1 MELKYMILIGIFVMA
16 AFALQYYL
24 GFRQITHFG
33 EEYSRLRKEG
43 KVAIGRRPGKIT
55 SGTLVLFSLDQED
68 RIRYGRKL
76 QGSTVFAKFR
86 DFNTFDGRKIGEIS
100 KKDPEMKKEIRIT
113 RLAVLNA
120 VENYLMVKAGKVI
133 PDKKTPFGT
142 ITGALSRAKA

>member
-1 MELKYMILIGIFVMA
+1 MELKYMILIGLFLMA

-33 EEYSRLRKEG
+33 EEYSRLRREG

-86 DFNTFDGRKIGEIS
+86 DFNTFDGMKIGEIR
-100 KKDPEMKKEIRIT
+100 KTDPEMKEEIRIT

-120 VENYLMVKAGKVI
+120 VDNYLMVKAGKVI

-142 ITGALSRAKA
+142 ITGAFSKAKA